1 MQPLLADG
9 QSGGRSMFVM
19 TDWMAK
25 KMYDLGYLQ
34 NLDKSAIPNVEKNL
48 IPSLKH
54 PDFDPNRD
62 FSVPW
67 QSGMTG
73 LIVNTKTSPP
83 TCTRSPTSSTPS
95 TRARSRCSPSC
106 ATRCRW

>member
-48 IPSLKH
+48 IPSLQH
-54 PDFDPNRD
+54 PD
-62 FSVPW
+62 
-67 QSGMTG
+67 
-73 LIVNTKTSPP
+73 I
-83 TCTRSPTSSTPS
+83 
-95 TRARSRCSPSC
+95 RSRT
-106 ATRCRW
+106 ATSRCRGRAA